1 MVVSIVRVWN
11 WIKAASL
18 PVHILLLL
26 CLVGRLSQ
34 ANKIM
39 KSEKSEGIQPMKRF
53 VGLLLSL
60 AVLVASW
67 GWGANSGSAI
77 AAPLEHLMPISSPVM
92 AIEFRNAV
100 DDKLATD
107 FGEKIDLNNTNVRA
121 FMAYPGLYP
130 TLARAILKNAPYES
144 IDEVMDIPGLTERQR
159 EVLQANLDKFT
170 VSPPESAL
178 VEGDDR
184 INNGIYR

>member
-1 MVVSIVRVWN
+1 
-11 WIKAASL
+11 
-18 PVHILLLL
+18 
-26 CLVGRLSQ
+26 
-34 ANKIM
+34 M

-67 GWGANSGSAI
+67 GWVGDSLSAI
-77 AAPLEHLMPISSPVM
+77 AAPFNRLVPISSPLV
-92 AIEFRNAV
+92 ALEFRNAV
-100 DDKLATD
+100 DDKLATE

-121 FMAYPGLYP
+121 FLQYPGLYP
-130 TLARAILKNAPYES
+130 TVARLILKNAPYE
-144 IDEVMDIPGLTERQR
+144 DVNDVLDIPGLTDRQL

-170 VSPPESAL
+170 VSPPENAL
-178 VEGDDR
+178 TEGDDR